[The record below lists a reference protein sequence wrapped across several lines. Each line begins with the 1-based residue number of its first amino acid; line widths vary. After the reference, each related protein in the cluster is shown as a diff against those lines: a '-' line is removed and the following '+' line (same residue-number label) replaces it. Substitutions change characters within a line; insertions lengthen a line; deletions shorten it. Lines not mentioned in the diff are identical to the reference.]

1 MLRILIFITAAVFA
15 SITASAQA
23 YTEKAGGAEMSM
35 IPVSGGSFIMGSNVI
50 EKGRM
55 TDEHQHKVKVPNFFM
70 GKYEV
75 TQAQYLAV
83 TGSNPSVFAACGP
96 TCPVTNVSWIDAIK
110 FCNTLSEKAGLPP
123 YYTID
128 GSKATANNTN
138 GYRLPT
144 EAEWEYAARATTATM
159 VYAGDMNEV
168 TPNNCPELGNVATY
182 SGNSCVTWT
191 VDTAAFDCST
201 LTDKQMPCN
210 KCGIHPVGEK
220 KPNAFG
226 LYDMIGNVWEWC
238 FDFYGNYFPELEGQ
252 DETMETVNKTNLTSE
267 LDNPQGAAS
276 GRVRVRRGGAW
287 NTSVKICRAAKRSNK
302 GATAKDNAIGFRV
315 CRNQ

>member
-1 MLRILIFITAAVFA
+1 MLRKLIITTAAVLA
-15 SITASAQA
+15 CYSVLAQA
-23 YTEKAGGAEMSM
+23 YTEKAGGAEIAMV
-35 IPVSGGSFIMGSNVI
+35 PVTGGTFIMGSNVN

-55 TDEHQHKVKVPNFFM
+55 TDEHQHKVKVANFFI
-70 GKYEV
+70 GKYEI
-75 TQAQYLAV
+75 TQAQYQAV
-83 TGSNPSVFAACGP
+83 TGANPSVFAACGQN
-96 TCPVTNVSWIDAIK
+96 CPVTNVSWADAVK
-110 FCNTLSEKAGLPP
+110 FCNTLSEKAGLAP

-144 EAEWEYAARATTATM
+144 EAEWEYAARANTVSMIYT
-159 VYAGDMNEV
+159 GDLTEV
-168 TPNNCPELGNVATY
+168 TANNSPELGNAATY
-182 SGNSCVTWT
+182 SGNSCVTWSP
-191 VDTAAFDCST
+191 DTAAVDCSA
-201 LTDKQMPCN
+201 LADKQIACD
-210 KCGIHPVGEK
+210 KCGVHPVGEK

-252 DETMETVNKTNLTSE
+252 DETMETVNKTDLTNE
-267 LDNPQGAAS
+267 LSNPQGAAT

-302 GATAKDNAIGFRV
+302 GATAKDNTIGFRI